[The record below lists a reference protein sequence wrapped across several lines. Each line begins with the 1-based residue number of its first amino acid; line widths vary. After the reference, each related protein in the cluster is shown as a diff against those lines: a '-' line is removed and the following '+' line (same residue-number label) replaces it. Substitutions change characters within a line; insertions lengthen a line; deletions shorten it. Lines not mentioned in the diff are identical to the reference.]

1 MKIPPGVV
9 DIHVHMQPWEQ
20 IRAAPRA
27 TIENGRNDVDR
38 ILEFQANPA
47 ALGDYMDAQGIAR
60 VGLINYV
67 SPDLMGFDASCNDW
81 IAQYRNT
88 DPSRFIAWGGVH
100 PGFCSDV
107 PAEMKRLLEDL
118 KIDGIKIHPPHQ
130 GFRANAYRT
139 EDMLG
144 LREVYAA
151 CEEHKIPVMI
161 HSGTSVFPGAR
172 SRYGDPMDFDD
183 VAIDFP
189 ALQIVMA
196 HCGRPFWYDQ
206 AFFVARRHPNVWLEL
221 SGIPPLQLPQRLPR
235 LEVISDRVLWGT
247 DWPSPGVRDLRTNLE
262 TFCGLVSYS
271 DILKHKV
278 MVENPNKL
286 FPLR

>member
-27 TIENGRNDVDR
+27 TIENGRSDVDR

-47 ALGDYMDAQGIAR
+47 ALADYMDKQGVAR

-67 SPDLMGFDASCNDW
+67 SPDLMGFDATCNDW
-81 IAQYRNT
+81 IAKYRNH

-100 PGFCSDV
+100 PAFCTNV
-107 PAEMKRLLEDL
+107 QAEMERLLDEL

-130 GFRANAYRT
+130 GFRANAYLT
-139 EDMLG
+139 QDMPDLK
-144 LREVYAA
+144 LVYAA
-151 CEEHKIPVMI
+151 CEERNIPVMI

-172 SRYGDPMDFDD
+172 ARYGDPMDFDD
-183 VAIDFP
+183 VAVDFP
-189 ALQIVMA
+189 NLQIVMA

-206 AFFVARRHPNVWLEL
+206 AFFVARRHRNVWLEL
-221 SGIPPLQLPQRLPR
+221 SGIPPLQLPERLPR
-235 LEVISDRVLWGT
+235 LEVISDHVLWGT
-247 DWPSPGVRDLRTNLE
+247 DWPSPGVRDLRSNLE
-262 TFCGLVSYS
+262 TFCELVSYS

-278 MVENPNKL
+278 LVENPNTL
-286 FPLR
+286 FPKR

>member
-9 DIHVHMQPWEQ
+9 DVHVHMQPWEQ

-27 TIENGRNDVDR
+27 TIENGRSDVDR

-47 ALGDYMDAQGIAR
+47 ALAEYMQQEGIAR
-60 VGLINYV
+60 LGLINYV
-67 SPDLMGFDASCNDW
+67 SPDLMGFDATCNDW
-81 IAQYRNT
+81 IAKYRNH

-100 PGFCSDV
+100 PAFCTSV
-107 PAEMKRLLEDL
+107 QAEMERLLDDL

-130 GFRANAYRT
+130 GFRANAYLT
-139 EDMLG
+139 QDMPDLK
-144 LREVYAA
+144 LVYAA
-151 CEEHKIPVMI
+151 CEERNIPVMI

-172 SRYGDPMDFDD
+172 ARYGDPMDIDD
-183 VAIDFP
+183 VDVDFP
-189 ALQIVMA
+189 NLQIVMA

-206 AFFVARRHPNVWLEL
+206 AFFVARRHQNVWLEL
-221 SGIPPLQLPQRLPR
+221 SGIPPLQLPERLPR

-262 TFCGLVSYS
+262 VFCDLVSYS

-278 MVENPNKL
+278 LVENPNRL
-286 FPLR
+286 FPPR

>member
-9 DIHVHMQPWEQ
+9 DLHVHMQPWEQ

-27 TIENGRNDVDR
+27 TIEKGRSDVDR

-47 ALGDYMDAQGIAR
+47 ALAEYMDAQGIAR

-88 DPSRFIAWGGVH
+88 NPSRFIAWGGVH

-107 PAEMKRLLEDL
+107 PAEMKRLLEEL
-118 KIDGIKIHPPHQ
+118 QIDGIKIHPPHQ
-130 GFRANAYRT
+130 GFRANAYCT
-139 EDMLG
+139 QDMRG

-151 CEEHKIPVMI
+151 CEEHHIPVMI

-172 SRYGDPMDFDD
+172 SRYGDPMDLDD

-235 LEVISDRVLWGT
+235 LEVIAGRVLWGT

-262 TFCGLVSYS
+262 TFCSLVAYS

-278 MVENPNKL
+278 LVENPNKL
-286 FPLR
+286 FPKR

>member
-27 TIENGRNDVDR
+27 TIESGRNDVDR

-47 ALGDYMDAQGIAR
+47 ALAEYMQQEGVAR

-81 IAQYRNT
+81 IAKYRDS
-88 DPSRFIAWGGVH
+88 DPTRFIAWGGVH
-100 PGFCSDV
+100 PRFCNDV
-107 PAEMKRLLEDL
+107 PAEMKRLLDDL

-130 GFRANAYRT
+130 GFRANAYLT
-139 EDMLG
+139 QDMPG
-144 LREVYAA
+144 LRQVYAA
-151 CEEHKIPVMI
+151 CEERNVPVMI

-172 SRYGDPMDFDD
+172 ARYGDPMDIDD
-183 VAIDFP
+183 VAVDFP
-189 ALQIVMA
+189 NLQIVMA

-206 AFFVARRHPNVWLEL
+206 AFFVARRHHNVWLEL
-221 SGIPPLQLPQRLPR
+221 SGIPPLQLPEHLPR
-235 LEVISDRVLWGT
+235 LEVISDHVLWGT

-262 TFCGLVSYS
+262 VFCDLVSYS

-278 MVENPNKL
+278 LVENPNKL
-286 FPLR
+286 FPPR